1 MDLHAVA
8 LAAAGAGDTVL
19 ARGDLLELGEDLVH
33 DDAVGKGSGV
43 VALLALLGRRER
55 ELLHLVLDGVVLAD
69 EAAEHFRIGAGKA
82 DATPVQELVGAALRQ
97 MLLAAHAARHTQAEF
112 IFLRLDGQ
120 AGFAALAAHNRARGA
135 QGKHAS
141 LLDDA
146 LVARGAEI
154 ADGTHFFFHSIS
166 SRKVKYHMVI

>member
-1 MDLHAVA
+1 M
-8 LAAAGAGDTVL
+8 
-19 ARGDLLELGEDLVH
+19 
-33 DDAVGKGSGV
+33 
-43 VALLALLGRRER
+43 
-55 ELLHLVLDGVVLAD
+55 
-69 EAAEHFRIGAGKA
+69 
-82 DATPVQELVGAALRQ
+82 QELVGAALRQ

-112 IFLRLDGQ
+112 VLLRLDGQ
-120 AGFAALAAHNRARGA
+120 AGFAALTAHDRTRGA

-166 SRKVKYHMVI
+166 SRKVKYHMAI

>member
-1 MDLHAVA
+1 
-8 LAAAGAGDTVL
+8 
-19 ARGDLLELGEDLVH
+19 
-33 DDAVGKGSGV
+33 
-43 VALLALLGRRER
+43 
-55 ELLHLVLDGVVLAD
+55 VLDGVVLAD
-69 EAAEHFRIGAGKA
+69 KAAEHFRIGAGKA
-82 DATPVQELVGAALRQ
+82 DAAPVQELVGAALRQ
-97 MLLAAHAARHTQAEF
+97 MLLAAHAARHTQAKF
-112 IFLRLDGQ
+112 VLLRLDGQ
-120 AGFAALAAHNRARGA
+120 AGFAALTAHDRTRGA